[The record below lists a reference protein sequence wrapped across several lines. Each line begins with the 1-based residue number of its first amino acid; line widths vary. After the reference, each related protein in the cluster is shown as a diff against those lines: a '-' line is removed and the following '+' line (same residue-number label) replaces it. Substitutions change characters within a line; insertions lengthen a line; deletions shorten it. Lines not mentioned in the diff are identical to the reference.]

1 MNNSSKKSFKEKFV
15 VDSGYIFTSTLLVNL
30 VIAIN
35 SIIVARLLGPENL
48 GILSILKYIGGMGIM
63 FVSFNLPTAVTKFI
77 AEYRV
82 IDKNTIGK
90 ILGIVFL
97 FLLMSS
103 IFSMLIIFIF
113 SDFIADF
120 YNQPTISFLI
130 KIYVF
135 VIFFSVFS
143 NLGISAIA
151 GFQIMKF
158 ISILRIIFGFVSI
171 FTTFLLVSYFS
182 ILGAIFALIINAIIF
197 TLVSFIFIQ
206 YLLKKEEI
214 KIDFSVDK
222 ELTKKLFRYT
232 YPIFISGLGYAIFLW
247 FGPTLLSQ
255 YGNFTDVGLYKV
267 AITLHGFILF
277 VPNAINYN
285 LIPSVSNLSAS
296 KPEYLSAFISKVL
309 KTVMLIT
316 LPLVLCVGL
325 FSKQLI
331 LILFGDAYV
340 GAVSASYILIISVFF
355 ISLNATMG
363 AVFTGIGKTKTVMYI
378 NISAYFSF
386 IVFSYYLISGYGLM
400 GLAFTYLSVYSLFTF
415 ICFFYLSRYIK
426 LQNRNL
432 TLSFIICL
440 IFIVLSYIITQLFH
454 GIILFQAIIF
464 LLVFSLVIEWKLLG
478 DSDKEMIFAI
488 IKWFRVG

>member
-1 MNNSSKKSFKEKFV
+1 MNNSYKKSFKEKFF
-15 VDSGYIFTSTLLVNL
+15 VDSGYIFISALLVNL
-30 VIAIN
+30 FIAIN

-48 GILSILKYIGGMGIM
+48 GIISILKYIGGMGIM

-82 IDKNTIGK
+82 IDKITIGK
-90 ILGIVFL
+90 ILGNVSL
-97 FLLMSS
+97 FLLISS
-103 IFSMLIIFIF
+103 IFSFLMIFIF
-113 SDFIADF
+113 SDLIANF

-143 NLGISAIA
+143 NLGISVIA
-151 GFQIMKF
+151 GFQIMKL
-158 ISILRIIFGFVSI
+158 ISILRIVFGFFGI
-171 FTTFLLVSYFS
+171 FTTFLFVTYFS
-182 ILGAIFALIINAIIF
+182 VLGAIFAMIINAIII
-197 TLVSFIFIQ
+197 TIVSFTFIQ

-222 ELTKKLFRYT
+222 ELIKKLFRYT
-232 YPIFISGLGYAIFLW
+232 YPMFISGLGYTMFLW
-247 FGPTLLSQ
+247 FGPTLLSINE
-255 YGNFTDVGLYKV
+255 NFIDVGLYKV
-267 AITLHGFILF
+267 AMTLQGFILF

-296 KPEYLSAFISKVL
+296 KPEYLSAFVSKVL
-309 KTVMLIT
+309 KTVMLII

-363 AVFTGIGKTKTVMYI
+363 AIFTGIGKTKTLMYT
-378 NISAYFSF
+378 NISAYFSL
-386 IVFSYYLISGYGLM
+386 IVFSYYFISRYGLM
-400 GLAFTYLSVYSLFTF
+400 GLAFTSLSIYSLFTL

-426 LQNRNL
+426 LQNINL
-432 TLSFIICL
+432 VLLFIICL

-478 DSDKEMIFAI
+478 DADKEMIFAI
-488 IKWFRVG
+488 IRRFRVG